1 MKQIQWY
8 ENKMH
13 PAEYST
19 RLLLDIRLRLVDTPV
34 IGYWAKEVTL
44 QLKSTFRR
52 NTNSKIVSFSFIL
65 SIRSMD
71 GWGGYPPPHHSLLF
85 KHWTLG
91 PTSPLL
97 ANTQIHTKE
106 IHKYTLRKYTLSQN
120 FIWFIVK
127 IQLDQVSYDTITKYF
142 AMCCDKML
150 KIKMFYEIAPRRDP
164 LIWELAQ
171 KYGGHKSQLR
181 CYQAGFTTN

>member
-1 MKQIQWY
+1 MKNITFCCCEIKTRFAASKIWNMKQIQWY

-52 NTNSKIVSFSFIL
+52 NTYSKIVSFSFIL
-65 SIRSMD
+65 SFRSMD

-97 ANTQIHTKE
+97 ANTQIQTQE
-106 IHKYTLRKYTLSQN
+106 IHKYTPRKYTNRHSGNTL
-120 FIWFIVK
+120 F
-127 IQLDQVSYDTITKYF
+127 
-142 AMCCDKML
+142 
-150 KIKMFYEIAPRRDP
+150 
-164 LIWELAQ
+164 
-171 KYGGHKSQLR
+171 HKTSSSSL
-181 CYQAGFTTN
+181 

>member
-1 MKQIQWY
+1 MKNTTFCCCEIKTRFAASKIWNMKQIQWY

-13 PAEYST
+13 PAQYST

-44 QLKSTFRR
+44 QLKSTFKR
-52 NTNSKIVSFSFIL
+52 NTNSKFVSFFFIL
-65 SIRSMD
+65 SFRSMD

-97 ANTQIHTKE
+97 ANTQIHTQQ
-106 IHKYTLRKYTLSQN
+106 IHSFTKLLLVQSKKYS
-120 FIWFIVK
+120 
-127 IQLDQVSYDTITKYF
+127 TIRFDMIHLLNISRSVVTK
-142 AMCCDKML
+142 CW
-150 KIKMFYEIAPRRDP
+150 R
-164 LIWELAQ
+164 
-171 KYGGHKSQLR
+171 
-181 CYQAGFTTN
+181 

>member
-1 MKQIQWY
+1 MKNTTFCCCEIKTRFAASKIWNMKQIQWY

-13 PAEYST
+13 PAQYST

-34 IGYWAKEVTL
+34 IGYWAIEVTL

-65 SIRSMD
+65 SFRSMD

-97 ANTQIHTKE
+97 ANTQIQTQE
-106 IHKYTLRKYTLSQN
+106 IHKYTPRKYTNTHSGNTL
-120 FIWFIVK
+120 F
-127 IQLDQVSYDTITKYF
+127 
-142 AMCCDKML
+142 
-150 KIKMFYEIAPRRDP
+150 
-164 LIWELAQ
+164 
-171 KYGGHKSQLR
+171 HKTSSGSL
-181 CYQAGFTTN
+181 